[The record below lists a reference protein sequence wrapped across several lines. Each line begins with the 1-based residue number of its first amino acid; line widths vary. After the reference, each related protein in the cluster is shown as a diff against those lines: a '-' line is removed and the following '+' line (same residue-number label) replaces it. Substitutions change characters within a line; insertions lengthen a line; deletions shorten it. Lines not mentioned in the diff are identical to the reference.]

1 MKFLCDV
8 HISYKVVN
16 YLSNAGFE
24 AIHVNQILDSWN
36 TKDKD
41 ICQYS
46 DKNDLI
52 VITKDYDFR
61 NSFFVNR
68 SPKKLIKVN
77 LGNISTSD
85 LIESISLI
93 LNALEKLNTASSFL
107 VEIDKNQ
114 ITYTTEKDKEL

>member
-16 YLSNAGFE
+16 YLSVAGFE
-24 AIHVNQILDSWN
+24 TIHINQILDRWN

-41 ICQYS
+41 ICEYA

-52 VITKDYDFR
+52 VITKDYDFL
-61 NSFFVNR
+61 NSYFING

-77 LGNISTSD
+77 LGNISTIE
-85 LIESISLI
+85 LIKSLSQVMI
-93 LNALEKLNTASSFL
+93 AAKRLNSLHSFMI
-107 VEIDKNQ
+107 EIDKDRV
-114 ITYTTEKDKEL
+114 TYIGE